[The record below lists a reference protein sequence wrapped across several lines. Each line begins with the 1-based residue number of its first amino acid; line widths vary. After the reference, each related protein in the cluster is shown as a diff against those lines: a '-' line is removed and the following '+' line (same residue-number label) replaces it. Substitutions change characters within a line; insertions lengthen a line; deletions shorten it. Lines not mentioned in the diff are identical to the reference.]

1 MSDTEEGLGGGG
13 GRAGTWR
20 TPPVTLPGADEAQR
34 AHGLRSSTLS
44 PTVSLPP
51 LEHTSSQQ
59 LQLLTAAVEPGFLK

>member
-1 MSDTEEGLGGGG
+1 MGEAGLAPGGH
-13 GRAGTWR
+13 
-20 TPPVTLPGADEAQR
+20 PPVTLPGADEAQR

-59 LQLLTAAVEPGFLK
+59 LQLLTAAVGPDDLCGTFLR